1 MTGTMKLRL
10 LEAEYGIVCDRRSV
24 KANVLDLIDMGY
36 DINMDDGYYLASREF
51 EGLGDRYHEEAIKKI
66 KIM

>member
-1 MTGTMKLRL
+1 MVIEIRYSPRYT
-10 LEAEYGIVCDRRSV
+10 LEKRYIYPKNKE
-24 KANVLDLIDMGY
+24 
-36 DINMDDGYYLASREF
+36 E